1 VHKLM
6 QAEHALGY
14 RQLNGRDGAVSPLAS
29 WAPALASVQ
38 RGEPVVTGG

>member
-1 VHKLM
+1 MHKLL

-29 WAPALASVQ
+29 WAPALAPVH
-38 RGEPVVTGG
+38 RGEPVVSGG